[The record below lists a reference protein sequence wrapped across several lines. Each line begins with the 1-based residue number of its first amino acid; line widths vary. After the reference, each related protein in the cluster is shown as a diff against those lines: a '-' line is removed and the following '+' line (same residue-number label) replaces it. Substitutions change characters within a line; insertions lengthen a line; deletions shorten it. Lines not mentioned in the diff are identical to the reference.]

1 MRFMDYKETNDI
13 YSQAID
19 KKLKFVIITGGV
31 LSGIGKGVSASSI
44 ALLLDNDLKKI
55 PIKCDGYLNFDPG
68 TMNPVEHGEVFVLD
82 DGTEVDMDFGHY
94 ERYLDISCNGSQ
106 NLTMG
111 KIYKEIIDLERSGA
125 FLGKTVK
132 LIPEV
137 TNYIEYRVI
146 KTALDND
153 ANIVLLEIGGTVGDL
168 ENELY
173 ITACKGIR
181 RKLGKENVFFVH
193 LAYVPEIAPSD
204 EQKTKPAQN
213 SIAELLKRGI
223 IPDAVICRAKRM
235 LDKKAIEKLTEN
247 CALLPEQLISGCDV
261 KNIYEI
267 PINFKNQKLDKL
279 ISKKLK
285 INTNLEF
292 DKFIEAV
299 KKIETG
305 TKEKIVIGICGK
317 YTGID
322 DSYASVIEALH
333 HAKTTVSESLEI
345 RLIDTEKY
353 EEDGVSNSPEI
364 KELDGIIVP
373 GGFGARGINGK
384 LNIIRYAREN
394 NVPYL
399 GLCYG
404 MQLAVIEYARN
415 VCGLPE
421 AHTTEIDKDCKEPIV
436 TILPGQENKK
446 IGGSMRLG
454 SCVAELQD
462 GSQVAKIYGKNKI
475 TERHRHR
482 YEVNPKYH
490 SILKEKGLVLCGMDP
505 TGELLEFIE
514 IKKHPF
520 FIGTQAH
527 PELKSKLLT
536 PHPLFVEFVKKAKEK
551 KEKEK

>member
-1 MRFMDYKETNDI
+1 MDYKEINDI

-19 KKLKFVIITGGV
+19 KKLKFVIVTGGV

-55 PIKCDGYLNFDPG
+55 PIKCDGYLNYDPG
-68 TMNPVEHGEVFVLD
+68 TMNPVEHGEVFVLE

-94 ERYLDISCNGSQ
+94 ERYLDICCNGTQ

-173 ITACKGIR
+173 IAACKGIR

-193 LAYVPEIAPSD
+193 LAYVPEIAPSN

-279 ISKKLK
+279 ISKKLGVEVNK
-285 INTNLEF
+285 EF
-292 DKFIEAV
+292 DKFIDSV
-299 KKIETG
+299 KRIENG
-305 TKEKIVIGICGK
+305 AKEKIVIGICGK

-333 HAKTTVSESLEI
+333 HAKTTVPESLEI

-353 EEDGVSNSPEI
+353 EEDGVNNSPEI

-384 LNIIRYAREN
+384 LNIIRFAREN

-404 MQLAVIEYARN
+404 MQLAVIEFARN
-415 VCGLPE
+415 VCGLPG
-421 AHTTEIDKDCKEPIV
+421 AHTTEIDKNCKDPIV

-446 IGGSMRLG
+446 VGGSMRLG

-482 YEVNPKYH
+482 FEVNPKYH
-490 SILKEKGLVLCGMDP
+490 SILKEKGLVLCGLDP

-551 KEKEK
+551 KERKK

>member
-1 MRFMDYKETNDI
+1 MDYKEISGI
-13 YSQAID
+13 YDLAKE
-19 KKLKFVIITGGV
+19 KKLKFLVITGGV
-31 LSGIGKGVSASSI
+31 LSGLGKGVAAASL
-44 ALLLDNDLKKI
+44 AQLLSKDLRKI
-55 PIKCDGYLNFDPG
+55 PIKCDGYLNYDPG

-94 ERYLDISCNGSQ
+94 ERYLDISCNGTQ

-111 KIYKEIIDLERSGA
+111 KIYKEIIDLERSGL

-137 TNYIEYRVI
+137 TDYIQYKII
-146 KTALDND
+146 KTALDNNAD
-153 ANIVLLEIGGTVGDL
+153 LVVLEIGGTIGDL

-173 ITACKGIR
+173 VTAAREIR
-181 RKLGKENVFFVH
+181 WRLGKDNLCLAH
-193 LAYVPEIAPSD
+193 LAYIPEIAPSN

-213 SIAELLKRGI
+213 SIFELNKRGLW
-223 IPDAVICRAKRM
+223 PDLIICRSKRP
-235 LDKKAIEKLTEN
+235 LDKKSVEKLCEA
-247 CALLPEQLISGCDV
+247 CELLPKQIISGHDV

-267 PINFKNQKLDKL
+267 PINFKNQNVDKL
-279 ISKKLK
+279 ISKKLGVE
-285 INTNLEF
+285 INKEF
-292 DKFIEAV
+292 DKFIDSV
-299 KKIETG
+299 KRIESDNS
-305 TKEKIVIGICGK
+305 EKIKIGICGK

-333 HAKTTVSESLEI
+333 HAKTTVPEGLEI

-353 EEDGVSNSPEI
+353 EEGNVETSEEI
-364 KELDGIIVP
+364 KDLDGIIVP

-384 LNIIRYAREN
+384 LNIIRFAREN

-415 VCGLPE
+415 VCGITE
-421 AHTTEIDKDCKEPIV
+421 AHTTEIDKNCKEPIV

-454 SCVAELQD
+454 SCVAELLD
-462 GSQVAKIYGKNKI
+462 GSKVSEIYGKTKVS
-475 TERHRHR
+475 ERHRHR
-482 YEVNPKYH
+482 FEVNPKYH
-490 SILKEKGLVLCGMDP
+490 SILKEKGLVLSGLDP

-536 PHPLFVEFVKKAKEK
+536 PHPLFVEFVKAAKK
-551 KEKEK
+551 RKEKEEK

>member
-1 MRFMDYKETNDI
+1 MDYKEINDI

-19 KKLKFVIITGGV
+19 KKLKFVIVTGGV

-55 PIKCDGYLNFDPG
+55 PIKCDGYLNYDPG

-94 ERYLDISCNGSQ
+94 ERYLDICCNGTQ

-146 KTALDND
+146 KTALDNN

-292 DKFIEAV
+292 DKFIDSV
-299 KKIETG
+299 KKIENG
-305 TKEKIVIGICGK
+305 TKEKIIIGICGK

-333 HAKTTVSESLEI
+333 HAKTTVPESLEI

-384 LNIIRYAREN
+384 LNIIRFAREN

-415 VCGLPE
+415 VCGLPG
-421 AHTTEIDKDCKEPIV
+421 AHTTEIEKNCKEPIV

-482 YEVNPKYH
+482 FEVNPKYH
-490 SILKEKGLVLCGMDP
+490 SILKEKGLVLCGLDP

-551 KEKEK
+551 KEREK

>member
-1 MRFMDYKETNDI
+1 MNYKENNDI

-19 KKLKFVIITGGV
+19 KKLKFVIVTGGV

-44 ALLLDNDLKKI
+44 ALLLDNNLKKI
-55 PIKCDGYLNFDPG
+55 PIKCDGYLNYDPG
-68 TMNPVEHGEVFVLD
+68 TMNPIEHGEVFVLE

-106 NLTMG
+106 NITMG
-111 KIYKEIIDLERSGA
+111 KIYKEIIDLERNGS

-137 TNYIEYRVI
+137 TNYIEYRII

-153 ANIVLLEIGGTVGDL
+153 ANLVLLEIGGTVGDL

-173 ITACKGIR
+173 ITACKGLR

-213 SIAELLKRGI
+213 SVAELLKRGI

-235 LDKKAIEKLTEN
+235 LDKKAVEKLTEN
-247 CALLPEQLISGCDV
+247 CSLLPEQLISGCDV

-285 INTNLEF
+285 IDINLEF
-292 DKFIEAV
+292 NKFIEAV
-299 KKIETG
+299 KKIESG
-305 TKEKIVIGICGK
+305 AKEKIVIGICGK

-333 HAKTTVSESLEI
+333 HAKTTVPESLEI
-345 RLIDTEKY
+345 KLIDTERY
-353 EEDGVSNSPEI
+353 EEDGIANSPEI

-384 LNIIRYAREN
+384 LNIIKYAREN

-415 VCGLPE
+415 VCGLTE
-421 AHTTEIDKDCKEPIV
+421 ANTTEIDKDCTEPIV

-454 SCVAELQD
+454 SCLAELSD
-462 GSQVAKIYGKNKI
+462 NSQVAKIYGKNKI

-482 YEVNPKYH
+482 FEVNPKYH
-490 SILKEKGLVLCGMDP
+490 SILKEKGLGLSGLDP

-536 PHPLFVEFVKKAKEK
+536 PHPLFVEFVKKAKE
-551 KEKEK
+551 EKEKKKY

>member
-1 MRFMDYKETNDI
+1 MDYKETNDI

-19 KKLKFVIITGGV
+19 KKLKFVIVTGGV

-55 PIKCDGYLNFDPG
+55 PIKCDGYLNYDPG

-94 ERYLDISCNGSQ
+94 ERYLDISCNGTQ

-285 INTNLEF
+285 ININLEF

-299 KKIETG
+299 KKIENG

-333 HAKTTVSESLEI
+333 HAKTTIPESLEI

-384 LNIIRYAREN
+384 LNIIRFAREN

-404 MQLAVIEYARN
+404 MQLAVIEFARN
-415 VCGLPE
+415 VCGLPG

-462 GSQVAKIYGKNKI
+462 GSQVSKIYGKNKI

-482 YEVNPKYH
+482 FEVNPKYH
-490 SILKEKGLVLCGMDP
+490 SILKEKGLVLCGLDP

-536 PHPLFVEFVKKAKEK
+536 PHPLFVEFVKAAKKRKEEK
-551 KEKEK
+551 

>member
-1 MRFMDYKETNDI
+1 MDYKDI
-13 YSQAID
+13 SGIYDLAKE
-19 KKLKFVIITGGV
+19 KKLKLVVVTGGV
-31 LSGIGKGVSASSI
+31 LSGLGKGVSASSI
-44 ALLLDNDLKKI
+44 ALLLDKNLKKI
-55 PIKCDGYLNFDPG
+55 PIKCDGYLNYDPG
-68 TMNPVEHGEVFVLD
+68 TMNPIEHGEVFVLD

-94 ERYLDISCNGSQ
+94 ERYLDISCNGTQ

-111 KIYKEIIDLERSGA
+111 KIYKEIIDLERSGM
-125 FLGKTVK
+125 FLGRTVK

-137 TNYIEYRVI
+137 TDYIEYRI
-146 KTALDND
+146 LRTALDND
-153 ANIVLLEIGGTVGDL
+153 AELVLLEIGGTVGDL

-173 ITACKGIR
+173 ISAAKGIKN
-181 RKLGKENVFFVH
+181 KLGKENICFIH
-193 LAYVPEIAPSD
+193 LAYVPEIAPSS

-213 SIAELLKRGI
+213 SVSELFKRGI
-223 IPDAVICRAKRM
+223 TPDALLCRSKRT
-235 LDKKAIEKLTEN
+235 LDKKSIEKLCDN
-247 CALLPEQLISGCDV
+247 CGLLPEQIVSANDV

-267 PINFKNQKLDKL
+267 PINFKNQKLDTL
-279 ISKKLK
+279 ISKKLN
-285 INTNLEF
+285 IETNKEF

-299 KKIETG
+299 EKIENNNS
-305 TKEKIVIGICGK
+305 EKIKIGICGK

-333 HAKTTVSESLEI
+333 HAKTTIPESIEI

-353 EEDGVSNSPEI
+353 EENGVENSEEI
-364 KELDGIIVP
+364 KNLDGIIVP

-384 LNIIRYAREN
+384 LNIIKYAREN

-404 MQLAVIEYARN
+404 MQLAVIEFARN
-415 VCGLPE
+415 VCGLPG
-421 AHTTEIDKDCKEPIV
+421 AHTTEIDKDCKEPII
-436 TILPGQENKK
+436 TILPGQENKR

-454 SCVAELQD
+454 SCVAELQEN
-462 GSQVAKIYGKNKI
+462 SQVAKIYGKNKI

-482 YEVNPKYH
+482 FEVNPKYH
-490 SILKEKGLVLCGMDP
+490 SILKEKGLGLSGLDP

-514 IKKHPF
+514 IKNHPF

-551 KEKEK
+551 KEK

>member
-1 MRFMDYKETNDI
+1 MDYKETNDI

-19 KKLKFVIITGGV
+19 KKLKFVIVTGGV
-31 LSGIGKGVSASSI
+31 LSGLGKGVSASSI

-55 PIKCDGYLNFDPG
+55 PIKCDGYLNYDPG
-68 TMNPVEHGEVFVLD
+68 TMNPIEHGEVFVLD

-94 ERYLDISCNGSQ
+94 ERYLDISCNGTQ

-111 KIYKEIIDLERSGA
+111 KIYKEIIDLERSGM
-125 FLGKTVK
+125 FLGRTVK

-137 TNYIEYRVI
+137 TDYIEYRI
-146 KTALDND
+146 LKTALDNK
-153 ANIVLLEIGGTVGDL
+153 AELVLLEIGGTVGDL

-173 ITACKGIR
+173 ITAAKGIKN
-181 RKLGKENVFFVH
+181 KLGKENVCFIH
-193 LAYVPEIAPSD
+193 LAYVPEIAPSS

-213 SIAELLKRGI
+213 SVSELFKRGI
-223 IPDAVICRAKRM
+223 TPDALLCRSKRI
-235 LDKKAIEKLTEN
+235 LDKKSIDKLCDN
-247 CALLPEQLISGCDV
+247 CGLLPEQIISANDV

-267 PINFKNQKLDKL
+267 PINFKNQNLDTL
-279 ISKKLK
+279 ISKKLN
-285 INTNLEF
+285 IETNKEF

-299 KKIETG
+299 TKIENNNS
-305 TKEKIVIGICGK
+305 EKIKIGICGK

-333 HAKTTVSESLEI
+333 HAKTTVPESLEI

-353 EEDGVSNSPEI
+353 EENGVENSEEI

-384 LNIIRYAREN
+384 LNIIKYAREN

-415 VCGLPE
+415 VCGITE
-421 AHTTEIDKDCKEPIV
+421 ANTTEIDKDCKEPII
-436 TILPGQENKK
+436 TILPGQENKR

-454 SCVAELQD
+454 SCVAELQN

-482 YEVNPKYH
+482 FEVNPKYH
-490 SILKEKGLVLCGMDP
+490 SILKEKGLGLSGLDP

-514 IKKHPF
+514 IKNHPF

-551 KEKEK
+551 KEK

>member
-1 MRFMDYKETNDI
+1 MDYKDI
-13 YSQAID
+13 SGIYDLAKE
-19 KKLKFVIITGGV
+19 KKLKLVVVTGGV
-31 LSGIGKGVSASSI
+31 LSGLGKGVSASSV
-44 ALLLDNDLKKI
+44 ALLLDKNLKKI

-68 TMNPVEHGEVFVLD
+68 TMNPIEHGEVFVLD

-94 ERYLDISCNGSQ
+94 ERYLDISCNGTQ

-111 KIYKEIIDLERSGA
+111 KIYKEIIDLERSGM
-125 FLGKTVK
+125 FLGRTVK

-137 TNYIEYRVI
+137 TDYIEYRI
-146 KTALDND
+146 LKTALDNK
-153 ANIVLLEIGGTVGDL
+153 AELVLLEIGGTVGDL

-173 ITACKGIR
+173 IAAAKGIKN
-181 RKLGKENVFFVH
+181 KLGKENICFIH
-193 LAYVPEIAPSD
+193 LAYVPEIAPSS

-213 SIAELLKRGI
+213 SVSELFKRGI
-223 IPDAVICRAKRM
+223 TPDALLCRSKRI
-235 LDKKAIEKLTEN
+235 LDKKSIDKLCDN
-247 CALLPEQLISGCDV
+247 CGLLPEQIISANDV

-267 PINFKNQKLDKL
+267 PINFKNQNLDTL
-279 ISKKLK
+279 ISKKLN
-285 INTNLEF
+285 IETNKEF

-299 KKIETG
+299 TKIENNNS
-305 TKEKIVIGICGK
+305 EKIKIGICGK

-333 HAKTTVSESLEI
+333 HAKTTVPESLEI
-345 RLIDTEKY
+345 RLVDTEKY
-353 EEDGVSNSPEI
+353 EEDGVANSPEI

-404 MQLAVIEYARN
+404 MQLAVIEFARN
-415 VCGLPE
+415 VCGLPG
-421 AHTTEIDKDCKEPIV
+421 AHTTEIDKDCKEPII
-436 TILPGQENKK
+436 TILPGQENKR

-454 SCVAELQD
+454 SCVAELQEN
-462 GSQVAKIYGKNKI
+462 SQVAKIYGKNKI

-482 YEVNPKYH
+482 FEVNPKYH
-490 SILKEKGLVLCGMDP
+490 SILKEKGLGLSGLDP

-514 IKKHPF
+514 IKNHPF

-551 KEKEK
+551 KEK

>member
-1 MRFMDYKETNDI
+1 MNYKDI
-13 YSQAID
+13 SGIYDLA
-19 KKLKFVIITGGV
+19 KEKNLKFVIITGGV
-31 LSGIGKGVSASSI
+31 LSGLGKGVSASSI
-44 ALLLDNDLKKI
+44 ALLLDNNLKKI

-68 TMNPVEHGEVFVLD
+68 TMNPIEHGEVFVLD

-94 ERYLDISCNGSQ
+94 ERYLDISCNGTQ

-111 KIYKEIIDLERSGA
+111 KIYKEIIDLERSGM
-125 FLGKTVK
+125 FLGRTVK

-137 TNYIEYRVI
+137 TDYIQYRI
-146 KTALDND
+146 LKTALDN
-153 ANIVLLEIGGTVGDL
+153 AAELVLLEIGGTVGDL

-173 ITACKGIR
+173 IAACKGIR

-213 SIAELLKRGI
+213 SVAELLKRGI

-285 INTNLEF
+285 IDINKDF
-292 DKFIEAV
+292 DKFTEAV
-299 KKIETG
+299 KKIENG
-305 TKEKIVIGICGK
+305 TKEKITIGICGK

-333 HAKTTVSESLEI
+333 HAKTTIPESLEI
-345 RLIDTEKY
+345 KLIDTEKY
-353 EEDGVSNSPEI
+353 EENGVENSTEI

-384 LNIIRYAREN
+384 LNIIKYARIN

-404 MQLAVIEYARN
+404 MQLAVIEFARN
-415 VCGLPE
+415 VCGIAE
-421 AHTTEIDKDCKEPIV
+421 ANTTEIDKNCKEPIV
-436 TILPGQENKK
+436 TILPGQENKR

-454 SCVAELQD
+454 SCVAELLE
-462 GSQVAKIYGKNKI
+462 GSQVSKIYGKNKI

-482 YEVNPKYH
+482 FEVNPNYH
-490 SILKEKGLVLCGMDP
+490 SVLKEKGLVLCGMDP

-514 IKKHPF
+514 IKNHPF

-551 KEKEK
+551 N

>member
-1 MRFMDYKETNDI
+1 MDYKETNDI